1 MALSVAEGD
10 VANPEGFS
18 VLFLVSRLGVLSNAK
33 QKIEGYVDQVRSCQ
47 LLAQRGGSCLG
58 VECLV

>member
-10 VANPEGFS
+10 MANPEGFS
-18 VLFLVSRLGVLSNAK
+18 VLLLVSRFGALSNAK
-33 QKIEGYVDQVRSCQ
+33 QKIERDVDEVSSCQ
-47 LLAQRGGSCLG
+47 LLAQHGGSCLG